1 MYAFDSY
8 EPIKLRYFYNRKKHR
23 ILNISYRY
31 SFSCFVFSI
40 ECQVYWISIEF
51 SVFYGFVLILVKQIW
66 ILKEILLIIIIIL
79 YFSTDWSTSIASI
92 SYEKL
97 SAYYRVPLLNI
108 NKYY

>member
-23 ILNISYRY
+23 ILNIFMTLY

-51 SVFYGFVLILVKQIW
+51 SVCYGFVLILVKQIW
-66 ILKEILLIIIIIL
+66 IVKEILIIIIIL
-79 YFSTDWSTSIASI
+79 YFSTDGSPSIASI
-92 SYEKL
+92 LHK
-97 SAYYRVPLLNI
+97 
-108 NKYY
+108 KYILVVEYPF